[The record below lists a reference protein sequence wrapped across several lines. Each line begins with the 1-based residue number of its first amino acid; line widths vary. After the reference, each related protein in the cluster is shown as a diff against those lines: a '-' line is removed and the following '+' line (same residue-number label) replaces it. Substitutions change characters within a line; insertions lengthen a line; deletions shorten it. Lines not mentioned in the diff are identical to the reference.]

1 MPALAAR
8 LSPLRCGQT
17 VSAPAAAAPP
27 HHAPAAAVERPGKAR
42 RRAPFVRPATVRGW
56 VSRRIGPLVLG
67 VAVVREQKSKSLCRD
82 HWARARAP
90 SPRPFPPHSGTPPDR
105 AAAARGHF
113 CHTPSVRRLAGRFG
127 AKRWSIGRTAG
138 RPSLTQA
145 SGSHRGR
152 LRRPGAALEGP
163 QAQRRRIVRVAQSPT
178 RPEEDLVYLAPA
190 AGVVHYPPRKHRRP
204 ILFRGVSG
212 NQPTSRGGVVSGHNK
227 NRFFPPFPGI
237 LEPPNLIY
245 FFLIWSLFST
255 PYFTHF
261 FPTAFV
267 SDIYKSPVPRKRRQ
281 MGYTRLCKRL
291 TIVRAKCAGAIH
303 LTVRRVPGRAW
314 AQLLLEEESCA
325 TTLATVPRC

>member
-1 MPALAAR
+1 MQARTTPRGARRAAPRTCGHPADASHVSPHHQPLRWQRRHLRLFCQRLCAKRPRRASPLGVLDLCPEVALVPALAAR

-27 HHAPAAAVERPGKAR
+27 HHAPAAAVERLGKAR

-56 VSRRIGPLVLG
+56 VSQRIGPLVLG

-82 HWARARAP
+82 HWARAQAP
-90 SPRPFPPHSGTPPDR
+90 SPRPSPPHSGTPPDR

-178 RPEEDLVYLAPA
+178 RPASLPPESGSRLAPVQA
-190 AGVVHYPPRKHRRP
+190 LYAPPRAPTPLRARSGGT
-204 ILFRGVSG
+204 GVPS
-212 NQPTSRGGVVSGHNK
+212 
-227 NRFFPPFPGI
+227 
-237 LEPPNLIY
+237 
-245 FFLIWSLFST
+245 
-255 PYFTHF
+255 
-261 FPTAFV
+261 
-267 SDIYKSPVPRKRRQ
+267 
-281 MGYTRLCKRL
+281 
-291 TIVRAKCAGAIH
+291 
-303 LTVRRVPGRAW
+303 
-314 AQLLLEEESCA
+314 
-325 TTLATVPRC
+325 